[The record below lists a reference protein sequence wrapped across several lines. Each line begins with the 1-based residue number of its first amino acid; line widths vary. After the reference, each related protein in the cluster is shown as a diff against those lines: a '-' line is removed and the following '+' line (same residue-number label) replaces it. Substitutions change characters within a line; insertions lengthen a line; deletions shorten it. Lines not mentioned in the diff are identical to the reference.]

1 MKILEGL
8 IVNSHD
14 FGFVKDFLG
23 MTPKAKVTNEKKKMN
38 QTLSKYKNVVLQKI
52 LSIK

>member
-23 MTPKAKVTNEKKKMN
+23 MTPKAKVTNGKKKDE
-38 QTLSKYKNVVLQKI
+38 LDFI
-52 LSIK
+52 